1 MKIIL
6 CGYMGSG
13 KSRVGSRLSK
23 SISMSFLDLDQ
34 FIAERECRTISDIFA
49 NSGEVYFR
57 KIERQALENVL
68 SMEGNVVIS
77 LGGGTPCYADN
88 MTYMLAHSDVKI
100 IYLKASIQTIV
111 KRLESSRKSR
121 PLIDFLK
128 DNLSKTEFV
137 AKHLFERSYFYEQS
151 HFVVTVDGKRLKE
164 ITAECLQLF

>member
-13 KSRVGSRLSK
+13 KSRVGSQLSK

-34 FIAERECRTISDIFA
+34 FIAEKECRTISDIFA

-68 SMEGNVVIS
+68 SIEGNVVIS

-111 KRLESSRKSR
+111 KRLESAKKSR
-121 PLIDFLK
+121 PLIDLLK

-137 AKHLFERSYFYEQS
+137 AKHLFERSYYYEQS

>member
-23 SISMSFLDLDQ
+23 SISMTFLDLDQ
-34 FIAERECRTISDIFA
+34 FIAERESRTISDIFS

-68 SMEGNVVIS
+68 SMEGNAVIS
-77 LGGGTPCYADN
+77 LGGGTPCYSDN
-88 MTYMLAHSDVKI
+88 MTYMLAHPNVKI

-111 KRLESSRKSR
+111 KRLESSKKSR
-121 PLIDFLK
+121 PLIDLLK

-137 AKHLFERSYFYEQS
+137 AKHLFERSYYYEQS
-151 HFVVTVDGKRLKE
+151 HFVVTVDGKRLEE